1 MFNVQTIANTFWDLS
16 SRIYMY
22 IYIYLQPNGNFGYI
36 MNGFMNSLYYWEYTG
51 LVDDKE
57 DKESNGRGDENFAK
71 NAEDDEYDD
80 MIVLDQI
87 VFFCCCC
94 YFLKYDLDKYK
105 IGLNILCEIF
115 LCQYLKRIKVAKI
128 LPNKNICHLHSLV
141 QIRKEKEISWFDIIE
156 CLDKPKQTEPKKFY
170 MKFRVQWK

>member
-16 SRIYMY
+16 SRIYMH
-22 IYIYLQPNGNFGYI
+22 IYIYLRSNGNFGYI

-87 VFFCCCC
+87 VFFSVVV
-94 YFLKYDLDKYK
+94 
-105 IGLNILCEIF
+105 
-115 LCQYLKRIKVAKI
+115 VA
-128 LPNKNICHLHSLV
+128 
-141 QIRKEKEISWFDIIE
+141 
-156 CLDKPKQTEPKKFY
+156 Y
-170 MKFRVQWK
+170 